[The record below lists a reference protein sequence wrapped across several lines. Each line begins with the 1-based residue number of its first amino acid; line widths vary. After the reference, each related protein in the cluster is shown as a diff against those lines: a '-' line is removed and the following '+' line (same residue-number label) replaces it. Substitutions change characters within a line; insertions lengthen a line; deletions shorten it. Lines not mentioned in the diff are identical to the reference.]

1 MKTVKKYIQN
11 MESCEQTL
19 VEVETQLLDSS
30 FLGIVRKKNYDDY
43 ANKLLTI
50 ASFLHLVEQELC
62 LIQPT
67 NEYESQIILRVREV
81 AISIGGAAAKLHHIN
96 AGLQRKTKL
105 ESYSMSTYRADLHE
119 YQNMS
124 YFYKDS
130 IRLMFDALTASKQNI
145 ALNNSDIITSNYDL
159 KQNVKA
165 DLQEKKL
172 AKSWYKAQYGIGNKL
187 LELYFLDYEVKRV
200 VSPDAGYKF
209 VSRHPRNY
217 GQIIPDI
224 VFDTEIDI
232 PVIKNNFISS
242 HCPKCDF
249 VVTARYELHIY
260 FNCSS
265 CGCKWKQR
273 GE

>member
-1 MKTVKKYIQN
+1 
-11 MESCEQTL
+11 
-19 VEVETQLLDSS
+19 
-30 FLGIVRKKNYDDY
+30 
-43 ANKLLTI
+43 
-50 ASFLHLVEQELC
+50 
-62 LIQPT
+62 
-67 NEYESQIILRVREV
+67 
-81 AISIGGAAAKLHHIN
+81 
-96 AGLQRKTKL
+96 
-105 ESYSMSTYRADLHE
+105 
-119 YQNMS
+119 
-124 YFYKDS
+124 
-130 IRLMFDALTASKQNI
+130 MFDALAASKQNI

-200 VSPDAGYKF
+200 VSPDAGYKL

-217 GQIIPDI
+217 GQIIPEI

-249 VVTARYELHIY
+249 VSTARYELHIY